1 MLGFWGLRVSL
12 IVAALAVSTAA
23 WAGDPYY
30 IAPAQ
35 ADLADI
41 LAPPPAQDS
50 PEAKADLREV
60 LAAVKSR
67 TEAAIKHAQAD
78 DHKIVFRFADVM
90 GPNFTPENLPFTAQ
104 FFQHVYEDGNVIVDT
119 TKAHFQ
125 RQRPFVVDP
134 AIKIIVVQKPDYSY
148 PSNHSTFAYEAAI
161 LLSLM
166 VPEKRVALFERA
178 ADYGHNRV
186 LAGVHF
192 PTDIEG
198 GRITGSVIDNVLLHD
213 ARFLADFERSKA
225 EVRAALGLQA
235 ANGR

>member
-1 MLGFWGLRVSL
+1 
-12 IVAALAVSTAA
+12 
-23 WAGDPYY
+23 
-30 IAPAQ
+30 
-35 ADLADI
+35 
-41 LAPPPAQDS
+41 
-50 PEAKADLREV
+50 
-60 LAAVKSR
+60 
-67 TEAAIKHAQAD
+67 
-78 DHKIVFRFADVM
+78 
-90 GPNFTPENLPFTAQ
+90 
-104 FFQHVYEDGNVIVDT
+104 VIVDT

-134 AIKIIVVQKPDYSY
+134 HIKIIVVQKPDYSY

-161 LLSLM
+161 LLAMM
-166 VPEKRVALFERA
+166 VPEKREALFARA

-213 ARFLADFERSKA
+213 PRFLADFERSKS
-225 EVRAALGLQA
+225 EVRATLGLQA